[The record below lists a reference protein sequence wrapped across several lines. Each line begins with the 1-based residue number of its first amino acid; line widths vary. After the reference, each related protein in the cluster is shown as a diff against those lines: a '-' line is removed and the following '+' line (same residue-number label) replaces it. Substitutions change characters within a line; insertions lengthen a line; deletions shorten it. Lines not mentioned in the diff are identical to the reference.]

1 MITAFF
7 TVYQQPHNGFY
18 SFRTYRLFTV
28 LARTE
33 DEVMTLEE
41 MDVVQLELEMLLSAV
56 ALRYRNLQ
64 EESESL
70 DKEDVKKKKNDKPG
84 VAPATVGAI
93 PGKRKRED
101 GGKKGKLGVQPMKLA
116 KLKNASANS
125 PVHSQHTDDSMD
137 GTGGSGGAY
146 GGGTADNPTTK
157 MLVPKNDVPNKFW
170 LSVEPYCM
178 PLTQEDIR
186 VSECRWLAG

>member
-1 MITAFF
+1 M
-7 TVYQQPHNGFY
+7 YC
-18 SFRTYRLFTV
+18 LFTV

-41 MDVVQLELEMLLSAV
+41 MDAVQLELEMLLSAV
-56 ALRYRNLQ
+56 ALRYRSLQ

-70 DKEDVKKKKNDKPG
+70 DKEDVKAKKKNDKQ
-84 VAPATVGAI
+84 AILAAALGAN
-93 PGKRKRED
+93 PGKRKREEA
-101 GGKKGKLGVQPMKLA
+101 GKKGKLGAQQMKLA
-116 KLKNASANS
+116 KLQNALAIS

-137 GTGGSGGAY
+137 GAGGSGGIAQS
-146 GGGTADNPTTK
+146 GGTVDSPTAK
-157 MLVPKNDVPNKFW
+157 ILVPKNDVPNKFW

-186 VSECRWLAG
+186 VSDIANGWGK